1 MANFLAFMDF
11 LAFARTFIL
20 GVFHLHESALER
32 DDYDRRFGRCRRGS
46 EINIHRTAQSRDCD
60 ALS

>member
-1 MANFLAFMDF
+1 MDF
-11 LAFARTFIL
+11 FTFAGAFIL
-20 GVFHLHESALER
+20 GVFHLHESAALER

-46 EINIHRTAQSRDCD
+46 EINIHQTAQSRDCD